1 MEIGL
6 SCGTG
11 FSVFKSIA
19 IKLESGSRFLRTRT
33 GTGVFEKKQIWIA
46 LMQALILI
54 KPAGSGYTTLKIFV
68 R

>member
-1 MEIGL
+1 METVL
-6 SCGTG
+6 NCGTG

-33 GTGVFEKKQIWIA
+33 GTGVFQKKEIWVA

-54 KPAGSGYTTLKIFV
+54 KPAASGFTLHYRFL
-68 R
+68 